1 MDMAANFLQKHTKI
15 DDLCLVLNSYL
26 THKEVELVKLAYKV
40 ANKAH
45 SGQFRKSGEPYIHHP
60 LSVALILA
68 DLKLDYFCIVAA
80 ILHDCIEDTSVTKE
94 DVQAQFGNQVAHI
107 VEGVSKLTSL
117 EFTSSS
123 QKQAENFQKLILA
136 MSKDMRVMVIKLA
149 DRLHNMR
156 TLDSMSDEKKMQ
168 KAKETFELHAP
179 IARRLGLHSIRV
191 ELDDLC
197 FKTLHPR
204 KHLIIKKKISKQY
217 GNQKKTINLIKTE
230 IENRLKFEGINA
242 TIEGR
247 QKQPSSVY
255 NKMKFK
261 SRKFSEVLDM
271 HAFRIVVENTNTC
284 YQTLGHIHSLYKPI
298 PLKFKDYISA
308 PKSNGYQSIHTV
320 VLGPRKMFIEVQ
332 IRSQEMEFISEYGIA
347 AHWHYK
353 NTDKPTD
360 KLARNWIGSLLD
372 IQQNTDTSADFLEN
386 TKADLFF
393 DEVFVFTPAGKI
405 IQLPLRATVL
415 DFAYAVHTNVG
426 KRSQKATINGVEA
439 ELSAQLKSGQTVEII
454 TSRFVKPK
462 PSWLDIVVTSK
473 AKTAIKANLK
483 DNSKVELAK
492 LGKLLIADALNYQKI
507 KLNDVPQEK
516 WDKCFKE
523 LNCFDFQD
531 LYIKV
536 GLSEIFVAVVMNK
549 LLQDI
554 NNETIN
560 TISINKTKGMAINFA
575 HCCYPIPGDEVTG
588 VLTTQKGLVMHR
600 SICSNLE
607 HIKEKN
613 AQWMEIEWDSDEDED
628 FEVVIS
634 ALVENRSG
642 RLAAIANTIANLGV
656 NIENIEQQESQHST
670 RLFHIVV
677 VIKNIIQLNDVLE
690 QLNKLPHLVSAE
702 RV

>member
-1 MDMAANFLQKHTKI
+1 MASTFFQKHTKI
-15 DDLCLVLNSYL
+15 DDLCLVLNSYMS
-26 THKEVELVKLAYKV
+26 HKEVELVKLAYKV
-40 ANKAH
+40 ANTAH

-80 ILHDCIEDTSVTKE
+80 ILHDCIEDTSLTKTN
-94 DVQAQFGNQVAHI
+94 VQDQFGDQVAHI

-123 QKQAENFQKLILA
+123 QKQAQNFQKLILA

-156 TLDSMSDEKKMQ
+156 TLDSMSDEKKIQ

-204 KHLIIKKKISKQY
+204 KHLIIKRKINKQY

-230 IENRLKFEGINA
+230 IGSRLKFEGITA

-247 QKQPSSVY
+247 QKQPSSIY
-255 NKMKFK
+255 NKMKLK

-271 HAFRIVVENTNTC
+271 HAFRIVVENTNSC
-284 YQTLGHIHSLYKPI
+284 YQALGHIHSLYKPI

-308 PKSNGYQSIHTV
+308 PKPNGYQSIHTV
-320 VLGPRKMFIEVQ
+320 LLGPRKMFIEVQ

-372 IQQNTDTSADFLEN
+372 IQQNSDTSIDFLEN

-415 DFAYAVHTNVG
+415 DFAYAVHTNIG
-426 KRSQKATINGVEA
+426 KRTQKATINGNEA
-439 ELSAQLKSGQTVEII
+439 ELSTQLKSGQTIEII

-462 PSWLDIVVTSK
+462 PSWLEIVVTSK
-473 AKTAIKANLK
+473 AKTAIKASLK
-483 DNSKVELAK
+483 DNSKAELAI
-492 LGKLLIADALNYQKI
+492 LGKLLISDALKYQKI
-507 KLNDVPQEK
+507 KINDVPKDK

-523 LNCFDFQD
+523 LSCVDFQD
-531 LYIKV
+531 LYIRV
-536 GLSEIFVAVVMNK
+536 GLSEIFVAVVINK

-554 NNETIN
+554 NNETTN
-560 TISINKTKGMAINFA
+560 TITINKTKGMAINFA

-588 VLTTQKGLVMHR
+588 VLTSSKGLVMHR
-600 SICSNLE
+600 STCSNLE

-613 AQWMEIEWDSDEDED
+613 AQWMEIDWKSDEQEV

-634 ALVENRSG
+634 TLVENRSG
-642 RLAAIANTIANLGV
+642 RLAAIASAIANLGV
-656 NIENIEQQESQHST
+656 NIENIEQQENPHST

-677 VIKNIIQLNDVLE
+677 IIANIVQLNNLLQE
-690 QLNKLPHLVSAE
+690 LNKLPHLISAE

>member
-1 MDMAANFLQKHTKI
+1 MATAFFQKHTKI

-26 THKEVELVKLAYKV
+26 PHKEVELVKLAYKV
-40 ANKAH
+40 ANEAH

-68 DLKLDYFCIVAA
+68 DLKLDYFCVVAA

-94 DVQAQFGNQVAHI
+94 DVQTQFGEQVAHI

-123 QKQAENFQKLILA
+123 QQQAENFQKLILA

-156 TLDSMSDEKKMQ
+156 TIDSMSDEKKIQ

-204 KHLIIKKKISKQY
+204 KYLIIKKKISKQY

-230 IENRLKFEGINA
+230 IENRLKFEGIDA
-242 TIEGR
+242 IIEGR

-284 YQTLGHIHSLYKPI
+284 YQALGHIHSLYKPI

-308 PKSNGYQSIHTV
+308 PKPNGYQSIHTV

-405 IQLPLRATVL
+405 IQLPLRSTVL

-439 ELSAQLKSGQTVEII
+439 ELSTQLKSGQTIEII

-462 PSWLDIVVTSK
+462 PIWLDIVVTSK

-492 LGKLLIADALNYQKI
+492 LGKLLISDALNYQKI
-507 KLNDVPQEK
+507 KINDVPKDK
-516 WDKCFKE
+516 WDQCLKE

-536 GLSEIFVAVVMNK
+536 GLSEIFVAVVINK

-600 SICSNLE
+600 STCSNLE

-613 AQWMEIEWDSDEDED
+613 AQWMEIEWNSDEDEV

-656 NIENIEQQESQHST
+656 NIENIEQQESQHSS

-677 VIKNIIQLNDVLE
+677 IIKNIIQLNHVLE

>member
-1 MDMAANFLQKHTKI
+1 MATTLFQKHTKI

-26 THKEVELVKLAYKV
+26 SHKEVELVKLAYRT

-68 DLKLDYFCIVAA
+68 DLKLDYYCIAA
-80 ILHDCIEDTSVTKE
+80 AVLHDCIEDTLVTKE
-94 DVQAQFGNQVAHI
+94 DVQLQFGEQVAHI

-136 MSKDMRVMVIKLA
+136 MSKDMRVMIIKLA

-156 TLDSMSDEKKMQ
+156 TLDSMSDEKKIQ

-197 FKTLHPR
+197 FKTLHSR

-217 GNQKKTINLIKTE
+217 GNQKKTINLIKAE
-230 IENRLKFEGINA
+230 IENRLKFEGISA

-271 HAFRIVVENTNTC
+271 HAFRVVVENTNTC
-284 YQTLGHIHSLYKPI
+284 YQALGHIHSLYKPI

-308 PKSNGYQSIHTV
+308 PKPNGYQSIHTV

-353 NTDKPTD
+353 NTGKPTD

-405 IQLPLRATVL
+405 IQLPIRATVL
-415 DFAYAVHTNVG
+415 DFAYAVHTNIG
-426 KRSQKATINGVEA
+426 KRSQKATINGTEA
-439 ELSAQLKSGQTVEII
+439 ELSTMLKSGQTVEII

-462 PSWLDIVVTSK
+462 PSWLDFVVTSK

-483 DNSKVELAK
+483 DNSKTELAK
-492 LGKLLIADALNYQKI
+492 LGKLLISDALNYQKI
-507 KLNDVPQEK
+507 KINDVPKDK
-516 WDKCFKE
+516 WDKCLKE

-536 GLSEIFVAVVMNK
+536 GLSEIFVAVVINK

-575 HCCYPIPGDEVTG
+575 HCCYPIPGDDVTG

-600 SICSNLE
+600 STCSNLE

-613 AQWMEIEWDSDEDED
+613 AQWMEIEWNSDEDEV
-628 FEVVIS
+628 FEVAIS
-634 ALVENRSG
+634 AIVENRSG
-642 RLAAIANTIANLGV
+642 RLAAIANTIASLGV

-677 VIKNIIQLNDVLE
+677 IIKNIIQLNDVLE

>member
-1 MDMAANFLQKHTKI
+1 MATTLFQKHTKI

-26 THKEVELVKLAYKV
+26 PHSEVELVKLAYRM

-80 ILHDCIEDTSVTKE
+80 ILHDCIEDTAITKE
-94 DVQAQFGNQVAHI
+94 DVQAQFGEQVAHI

-156 TLDSMSDEKKMQ
+156 TLDSMSDEKKLQ
-168 KAKETFELHAP
+168 KAKETYELHAP

-230 IENRLKFEGINA
+230 IENRLKFEGISA
-242 TIEGR
+242 SIEGR

-271 HAFRIVVENTNTC
+271 HAFRVVVENTNTC
-284 YQTLGHIHSLYKPI
+284 YQVLGHIHSLYKPI

-308 PKSNGYQSIHTV
+308 PKPNGYQSIHTV

-415 DFAYAVHTNVG
+415 DFAYAVHTNIG
-426 KRSQKATINGVEA
+426 KRAQKATINGVEA
-439 ELSAQLKSGQTVEII
+439 ELSTELKSGQTVEII

-462 PSWLDIVVTSK
+462 PSWLDFVVTSK
-473 AKTAIKANLK
+473 AKTSIKANLK
-483 DNSKVELAK
+483 DNSKTELAR
-492 LGKLLIADALNYQKI
+492 LGKLLISDALKYQKI
-507 KLNDVPQEK
+507 KINDVPIDK
-516 WDKCFKE
+516 WNKCLKE

-536 GLSEIFVAVVMNK
+536 GLSEIFVAVVINK

-560 TISINKTKGMAINFA
+560 TISISKTKGMAINFA

-588 VLTTQKGLVMHR
+588 VLTRQKGLVMHR

-613 AQWMEIEWDSDEDED
+613 AQWMEIEWSSDEDEV
-628 FEVVIS
+628 FEVAIS

-656 NIENIEQQESQHST
+656 NIENIEQKESQNST

-677 VIKNIIQLNDVLE
+677 IIKNIVQLNDVLE
-690 QLNKLPHLVSAE
+690 KLNKLPHLVSAE

>member
-1 MDMAANFLQKHTKI
+1 
-15 DDLCLVLNSYL
+15 
-26 THKEVELVKLAYKV
+26 
-40 ANKAH
+40 
-45 SGQFRKSGEPYIHHP
+45 
-60 LSVALILA
+60 
-68 DLKLDYFCIVAA
+68 
-80 ILHDCIEDTSVTKE
+80 
-94 DVQAQFGNQVAHI
+94 
-107 VEGVSKLTSL
+107 
-117 EFTSSS
+117 
-123 QKQAENFQKLILA
+123 
-136 MSKDMRVMVIKLA
+136 MVIKLA

-156 TLDSMSDEKKMQ
+156 TLDSMSDEKKIQ

-204 KHLIIKKKISKQY
+204 KHLIIKRKISKQY

-271 HAFRIVVENTNTC
+271 HAFRVVVENTNAC
-284 YQTLGHIHSLYKPI
+284 YQALGHIHSLYKPI
-298 PLKFKDYISA
+298 PLKFKDYISV
-308 PKSNGYQSIHTV
+308 PKPNGYQSIHTV
-320 VLGPRKMFIEVQ
+320 LLGPRKMFIEVQ

-372 IQQNTDTSADFLEN
+372 IQQNTDTSVDFLEN

-415 DFAYAVHTNVG
+415 DFAYAVHTNIG
-426 KRSQKATINGVEA
+426 KKSQKATINGVEA
-439 ELSAQLKSGQTVEII
+439 ELSTRLKSGQTVEII

-462 PSWLDIVVTSK
+462 PSWLDFVITSK

-483 DNSKVELAK
+483 DNSKVELAR
-492 LGKLLIADALNYQKI
+492 LGKLLISDALKYQKI
-507 KLNDVPQEK
+507 KINDVPLDK
-516 WDKCFKE
+516 WNKCFKE
-523 LNCFDFQD
+523 LHCIDFQD
-531 LYIKV
+531 LYIRV
-536 GLSEIFVAVVMNK
+536 GLSEIFVAVVINK

-560 TISINKTKGMAINFA
+560 TITINKTKGMAINFA

-588 VLTTQKGLVMHR
+588 VLTSTKGLVMHR
-600 SICSNLE
+600 SNCSNLE

-613 AQWMEIEWDSDEDED
+613 AQWMDIDWKSDEEEV
-628 FEVVIS
+628 FEVAIS

-642 RLAAIANTIANLGV
+642 RLAAIANTIASLGV
-656 NIENIEQQESQHST
+656 NIENIEQQENPHST

-690 QLNKLPHLVSAE
+690 HLNKLPHLISAE

>member
-1 MDMAANFLQKHTKI
+1 MASTFFQKHTKI
-15 DDLCLVLNSYL
+15 DDLCLVLNSYMS
-26 THKEVELVKLAYKV
+26 HKEVELVKLAYKV
-40 ANKAH
+40 ANTAH

-80 ILHDCIEDTSVTKE
+80 ILHDCIEDTSLTKKN
-94 DVQAQFGNQVAHI
+94 VQDQFGDQVAHI

-123 QKQAENFQKLILA
+123 QKQAQNFQKLILA

-156 TLDSMSDEKKMQ
+156 TLDSMSDEKKIQ

-204 KHLIIKKKISKQY
+204 KHLIIKRKINKQY

-230 IENRLKFEGINA
+230 IGSRLKFEGITA

-247 QKQPSSVY
+247 QKQPSSIY
-255 NKMKFK
+255 NKMKLK

-271 HAFRIVVENTNTC
+271 HAFRIVVENTNSC
-284 YQTLGHIHSLYKPI
+284 YQALGHIHSLYKPI

-308 PKSNGYQSIHTV
+308 PKPNGYQSIHTV
-320 VLGPRKMFIEVQ
+320 LLGPRKMFIEVQ

-372 IQQNTDTSADFLEN
+372 IQQNSDTSIDFLEN

-415 DFAYAVHTNVG
+415 DFAYAVHTNIG
-426 KRSQKATINGVEA
+426 KRTQKATINGNEA
-439 ELSAQLKSGQTVEII
+439 ELSTQLKSGQTIEII

-462 PSWLDIVVTSK
+462 PSWLEIVVTSK
-473 AKTAIKANLK
+473 AKTAIKASLK
-483 DNSKVELAK
+483 DNSKAELAI
-492 LGKLLIADALNYQKI
+492 LGKLLISDALKYQKI
-507 KLNDVPQEK
+507 KINDVPKDK

-523 LNCFDFQD
+523 LSCVDFQD
-531 LYIKV
+531 LYIRV
-536 GLSEIFVAVVMNK
+536 GLSEIFVAVVINK

-554 NNETIN
+554 NNETTN
-560 TISINKTKGMAINFA
+560 TITINKTKGMAINFA

-588 VLTTQKGLVMHR
+588 VLTSSKGLVMHR
-600 SICSNLE
+600 STCSNLE

-613 AQWMEIEWDSDEDED
+613 AQWMEIDWKSDEQEV

-642 RLAAIANTIANLGV
+642 RLAAIASAIANLGV
-656 NIENIEQQESQHST
+656 NIENIEQQENPHST

-677 VIKNIIQLNDVLE
+677 IIANIVQLNNLLQE
-690 QLNKLPHLVSAE
+690 LNKLPHLISAE

>member
-1 MDMAANFLQKHTKI
+1 MATNLFQKHTKI

-26 THKEVELVKLAYKV
+26 SHKEVELVKLAYKV

-68 DLKLDYFCIVAA
+68 DLKLDYYCIAA
-80 ILHDCIEDTSVTKE
+80 AVLHDCIEDTLVTKE
-94 DVQAQFGNQVAHI
+94 DVQLQFGEQVAHI

-136 MSKDMRVMVIKLA
+136 MSKDMRVMIIKLA

-156 TLDSMSDEKKMQ
+156 TLDSMSDEKKIQ

-230 IENRLKFEGINA
+230 IENRLKFEGISA

-271 HAFRIVVENTNTC
+271 HAFRVVVENTNTC
-284 YQTLGHIHSLYKPI
+284 YQALGHIHSLYKPI

-308 PKSNGYQSIHTV
+308 PKPNGYQSIHTV

-353 NTDKPTD
+353 NTGKPTD

-405 IQLPLRATVL
+405 IQLPIRATVL
-415 DFAYAVHTNVG
+415 DFAYAVHTNIG
-426 KRSQKATINGVEA
+426 KRSQKATINGTEA
-439 ELSAQLKSGQTVEII
+439 ELSTKLKSGQTVEII

-462 PSWLDIVVTSK
+462 PSWLDFVVTSK

-483 DNSKVELAK
+483 DNSKTELAK
-492 LGKLLIADALNYQKI
+492 LGKLLISDALNYQKI
-507 KLNDVPQEK
+507 KINDVPKDK
-516 WDKCFKE
+516 WDKCLKE

-536 GLSEIFVAVVMNK
+536 GLSEIFVAVVINK

-575 HCCYPIPGDEVTG
+575 HCCYPIPGDDVTG

-600 SICSNLE
+600 STCSNLE

-613 AQWMEIEWDSDEDED
+613 AQWMEIEWNSDEDEV
-628 FEVVIS
+628 FEVAIS
-634 ALVENRSG
+634 AIVENRSG
-642 RLAAIANTIANLGV
+642 RLAAIANTIASLGV

-677 VIKNIIQLNDVLE
+677 IIKNIIQLNDVLE

>member
-1 MDMAANFLQKHTKI
+1 MATTLFQKHTKI

-26 THKEVELVKLAYKV
+26 SHKEVELVKLAYKV
-40 ANKAH
+40 ANTAH

-80 ILHDCIEDTSVTKE
+80 ILHDCIEDTSVTKK
-94 DVQAQFGNQVAHI
+94 DLQAQFGDQVAHI

-123 QKQAENFQKLILA
+123 QKQAQNFQKLILA

-156 TLDSMSDEKKMQ
+156 TLDSMSDEKKLQ

-197 FKTLHPR
+197 FKTIHPR
-204 KHLIIKKKISKQY
+204 KYSIIKKKISKQY

-230 IENRLKFEGINA
+230 IENRLKFEGIDA

-271 HAFRIVVENTNTC
+271 HAFRVVVKNTNTC
-284 YQTLGHIHSLYKPI
+284 YQALGHIHSLYKPI

-308 PKSNGYQSIHTV
+308 PKPNGYQSIHTV
-320 VLGPRKMFIEVQ
+320 LLGPRKMFIEVQ
-332 IRSQEMEFISEYGIA
+332 IRSHHMEFISEYGIA

-372 IQQNTDTSADFLEN
+372 IQQNTDTSVDFLEN

-393 DEVFVFTPAGKI
+393 DEVFVFTPEGKI

-426 KRSQKATINGVEA
+426 KKSQKATINGVEA
-439 ELSAQLKSGQTVEII
+439 ELSTKLKSGQTVEII

-462 PSWLDIVVTSK
+462 PSWLEFVVTSK

-483 DNSKVELAK
+483 DNSKTELAR
-492 LGKLLIADALNYQKI
+492 LGKLLISDALNYQKI
-507 KLNDVPQEK
+507 KINDVPIDK
-516 WDKCFKE
+516 WNKCFKE
-523 LNCFDFQD
+523 LNCLDFQD
-531 LYIKV
+531 LYIRV
-536 GLSEIFVAVVMNK
+536 GLSEIFVAVVINK

-560 TISINKTKGMAINFA
+560 TITINKTKGMAINFA

-600 SICSNLE
+600 TICSNLV

-613 AQWMEIEWDSDEDED
+613 AQWMEIDWKSDEEEV
-628 FEVVIS
+628 FEVAIS

-642 RLAAIANTIANLGV
+642 RLAAIANTIASLGV
-656 NIENIEQQESQHST
+656 NIEDIAQQENPHST

-677 VIKNIIQLNDVLE
+677 VIKNIVQLNDVLE
-690 QLNKLPHLVSAE
+690 QLNKLPHLISAE
-702 RV
+702 RI

>member
-1 MDMAANFLQKHTKI
+1 MPTTLFQKHTKI
-15 DDLCLVLNSYL
+15 DDLCLVLNGYL
-26 THKEVELVKLAYKV
+26 SHKEIDLVKLAYKV

-45 SGQFRKSGEPYIHHP
+45 TGQFRKSGEPYIHHP

-80 ILHDCIEDTSVTKE
+80 ILHDCIEDTSVTKK
-94 DVQAQFGNQVAHI
+94 DVQAQFGEQVAHI

-136 MSKDMRVMVIKLA
+136 MSKDMRVMIIKLA

-156 TLDSMSDEKKMQ
+156 TLDSMSDEKKIQ

-204 KHLIIKKKISKQY
+204 KYLIIKKKISKQY

-230 IENRLKFEGINA
+230 IENRLKFEGIDA

-284 YQTLGHIHSLYKPI
+284 YQALGHIHSLYKPI

-308 PKSNGYQSIHTV
+308 PKANGYQSIHTV

-439 ELSAQLKSGQTVEII
+439 ELSAQLKSGQTIEII

-483 DNSKVELAK
+483 DNSKIELAK
-492 LGKLLIADALNYQKI
+492 LGKLLISDALNYQKI
-507 KLNDVPQEK
+507 KINDVPKDK
-516 WDKCFKE
+516 WDKCLKE
-523 LNCFDFQD
+523 LNCFDFKD

-536 GLSEIFVAVVMNK
+536 GLSEIFVAVVINK
-549 LLQDI
+549 LLKDI
-554 NNETIN
+554 NNKTIN

-613 AQWMEIEWDSDEDED
+613 AQWMEIEWNSDEDEV
-628 FEVVIS
+628 FEVAIS

-677 VIKNIIQLNDVLE
+677 IIKNIIQLNDVLE

>member
-1 MDMAANFLQKHTKI
+1 MASTFFQKHTKI
-15 DDLCLVLNSYL
+15 DDLCLVLNSYMS
-26 THKEVELVKLAYKV
+26 HKEVELVKLAYKV
-40 ANKAH
+40 ANTAH

-80 ILHDCIEDTSVTKE
+80 ILHDCIEDTSLTKTN
-94 DVQAQFGNQVAHI
+94 VQDQFGDQVAHI

-123 QKQAENFQKLILA
+123 QKQAQNFQKLILA

-156 TLDSMSDEKKMQ
+156 TLDSMSDEKKIQ

-204 KHLIIKKKISKQY
+204 KHLIIKRKINKQY

-230 IENRLKFEGINA
+230 IGSRLKFEGITA

-247 QKQPSSVY
+247 QKQPSSIY
-255 NKMKFK
+255 NKMKLK

-271 HAFRIVVENTNTC
+271 HAFRIVVENTNSC
-284 YQTLGHIHSLYKPI
+284 YQALGHIHSLYKPI

-308 PKSNGYQSIHTV
+308 PKPNGYQSIHTV
-320 VLGPRKMFIEVQ
+320 LLGPRKMFIEVQ

-372 IQQNTDTSADFLEN
+372 IQQNSDTSIDFLEN

-415 DFAYAVHTNVG
+415 DFAYAVHTNIG
-426 KRSQKATINGVEA
+426 KRTQKATINGNEA
-439 ELSAQLKSGQTVEII
+439 ELSTQLKSGQTIEII

-462 PSWLDIVVTSK
+462 PSWLEIVVTSK
-473 AKTAIKANLK
+473 AKTAIKASLK
-483 DNSKVELAK
+483 DNSKAELAI
-492 LGKLLIADALNYQKI
+492 LGKLLISDALKYQKI
-507 KLNDVPQEK
+507 KINDVPKDK

-523 LNCFDFQD
+523 LSCVDFQD
-531 LYIKV
+531 LYIRV
-536 GLSEIFVAVVMNK
+536 GLSEIFVAVVINK

-554 NNETIN
+554 NNETTN
-560 TISINKTKGMAINFA
+560 TITINKTKGMAINFA

-588 VLTTQKGLVMHR
+588 VLTSSKGLVMHR
-600 SICSNLE
+600 STCSNLE

-613 AQWMEIEWDSDEDED
+613 AQWMEIDWKSDEQEV

-642 RLAAIANTIANLGV
+642 RLAAIASAIANLGV
-656 NIENIEQQESQHST
+656 NIENIEQQENPHST

-677 VIKNIIQLNDVLE
+677 IIANIVQLNNLLQE
-690 QLNKLPHLVSAE
+690 LNKLPHLISAE

>member
-1 MDMAANFLQKHTKI
+1 MATNLFQKHTKI

-26 THKEVELVKLAYKV
+26 SHKEVELVKLAYKV

-68 DLKLDYFCIVAA
+68 DLKLDYYCIAA
-80 ILHDCIEDTSVTKE
+80 AVLHDCIEDTLVTKE
-94 DVQAQFGNQVAHI
+94 DVQLQFGEQVAHI

-136 MSKDMRVMVIKLA
+136 MSKDMRVMIIKLA

-156 TLDSMSDEKKMQ
+156 TLDSMSDEKKIQ

-217 GNQKKTINLIKTE
+217 GNQKKTINLIKAE
-230 IENRLKFEGINA
+230 IENRLKFEGISA

-261 SRKFSEVLDM
+261 SRKFSDVLDM
-271 HAFRIVVENTNTC
+271 HAFRVVVENTNTC
-284 YQTLGHIHSLYKPI
+284 YQALGHIHSLYKPI

-308 PKSNGYQSIHTV
+308 PKPNGYQSIHTV

-353 NTDKPTD
+353 NTGKPTD

-405 IQLPLRATVL
+405 IQLPIRATVL
-415 DFAYAVHTNVG
+415 DFAYAVHTNIG
-426 KRSQKATINGVEA
+426 KRSQKATINGTEA
-439 ELSAQLKSGQTVEII
+439 ELSTVLKSGQTVEII

-462 PSWLDIVVTSK
+462 PSWLDFVVTSK

-483 DNSKVELAK
+483 DNSKTELAK
-492 LGKLLIADALNYQKI
+492 LGKLLISDALNYQKI
-507 KLNDVPQEK
+507 KINDVPKDK
-516 WDKCFKE
+516 WDKCLKE

-536 GLSEIFVAVVMNK
+536 GLSEIFVAVVINK

-575 HCCYPIPGDEVTG
+575 HCCYPIPGDDVTG

-600 SICSNLE
+600 STCSNLE

-613 AQWMEIEWDSDEDED
+613 AQWMEIEWNSDEDEV
-628 FEVVIS
+628 FEVAIS
-634 ALVENRSG
+634 AIVENRSG
-642 RLAAIANTIANLGV
+642 RLAAIANTIASLGV

-677 VIKNIIQLNDVLE
+677 IIKNIIQLNDVLE